1 MGNRSASY
9 REHLLKSLKDPT
21 EREAYINAALEEG
34 DPRLLLAVLK
44 DCAEAMG
51 GMTWLER
58 KTHISRPALYALLS
72 KGGNPKYEN
81 LEKVLSAF
89 DLRLAVKSTV
99 NLKKRELAHA

>member
-1 MGNRSASY
+1 MGKLTISY
-9 REHLLKSLKDPT
+9 REELMKSLKNPA

-34 DPRLLLAVLK
+34 DPKLLLAVLK

-51 GMTWLER
+51 GMTWLEG
-58 KTHISRPALYALLS
+58 KTHITRQALYALLS

-89 DLRLAVKSTV
+89 DLRLAVKSRAHHG
-99 NLKKRELAHA
+99 KKQFAHA